1 MPLSSLEDLA
11 ARSADPGG
19 VAIALE
25 RIIENDPSVA
35 DRLNE
40 DRDLAERLVAV
51 TASSRSMTTLLS
63 ADPLALT
70 QLAEPDRRAPV
81 DAGSPEALVAW
92 KKREYLRIA
101 ARDLVGLDRLEQT
114 GSALSRMAAEVLHAA
129 CLVHQTRGLAV
140 IGMGKLA
147 GDELNY
153 ASDVDV
159 IFVGDGMPT
168 DLAEQ
173 ARSVVALAGRC
184 FRVDTD
190 LRPEGPQGAL
200 VRTMLSYQQYWDLW
214 AEPWEFQALLKHRA
228 VAGAEALGDDF
239 SAEVADRIW
248 TREWSADDL
257 RQLRHLKSRTEQEVA
272 RRGLTHREVKRGPGG
287 IRDVEFSVQLLQLVH
302 GQQDPTLRIPNTL
315 MALAEL
321 RSGGYVDDRDAEQL
335 EASYRFLRRVEHR
348 LQLVDERQTH
358 TLPTD
363 ESARRRLAMV
373 MGFRDAPRQS
383 ATEAFDDELARH
395 RAAVRR
401 IHEGLWFRPLLE
413 SFSRAP
419 EDRALDDATMQ
430 DRLAATGF
438 SDVRRTEAAVK
449 ELTRGLT
456 RSSRLMQQ
464 YLPLLLEWLADSPD
478 PDLGLLGF
486 RFLMTGGHRQRALV
500 SAFRD
505 SPEAARRLA
514 VILGTSRMLGNIL
527 QREPDLIDR
536 LTSIETAPGDL
547 DGTASSFVAGAGD
560 DLAARLRRLRDRET
574 FEVGAADVLGLLPVE
589 DVERRLGRVAE
600 SICRASLDQIAPSL
614 PFAIIALGRFGGG
627 ELSYASDLDVVFVY
641 DGDGPEAQAEA
652 ERVGRA
658 WRDLLRGR
666 QPVDRIYDIDLELRP
681 EGTEGTLT
689 RSLEGYRIYH
699 QRWAEVWERQ
709 AMLRARPVAGDA
721 ELGARFVEMLRP
733 FVWEGELSEED
744 VREIRRIK
752 ARVEKERIPRGDDP
766 EFHLKLGPGALA
778 DVEWTAQLLQL
789 QHRVPGEGTLA
800 ALTSLAEAGALSRD
814 DATALVEAYRFCT
827 LTRDRLFLLRGAKAD
842 ALPARGSADLT
853 KLSLSLDL
861 PATEL
866 RETYRRLTR
875 RARAVVERVF
885 YGQ

>member
-1 MPLSSLEDLA
+1 MAILDDLA
-11 ARSADPGG
+11 ARSADPGA
-19 VAIALE
+19 VSVALE
-25 RIIENDPSVA
+25 RIAESDPTVLDRSA
-35 DRLNE
+35 D
-40 DRDLAERLVAV
+40 DRAFAARLVAV
-51 TASSRSMTTLLS
+51 ISASRSMTTLLS
-63 ADPLALT
+63 ADPLAVE
-70 QLAEPDRRAPV
+70 QLAELDHRAPV
-81 DAGSPEALVAW
+81 GASSPKALVAW

-101 ARDLVGLDRLEQT
+101 ARDLVGIDQLEQT

-159 IFVGDGMPT
+159 IFVGDGMPE

-173 ARSVVALAGRC
+173 ARAVVNLAGQC

-200 VRTMLSYQQYWDLW
+200 VRTMISYEQYWDQW

-228 VAGAEALGDDF
+228 VAGTEALGDHF
-239 SAEVADRIW
+239 SSEVAERIW

-257 RQLRHLKSRTEQEVA
+257 RQLRHLKTRTEEEVA
-272 RRGLTHREVKRGPGG
+272 RKGLADREVKRGPGG

-302 GQQDPTLRIPNTL
+302 GRHDPTLRIPNTL
-315 MALAEL
+315 LALAEL
-321 RSGGYVDDRDAEQL
+321 RSGGYVDVRDAAQL
-335 EASYRFLRRVEHR
+335 EDSYRFLRRVEHR

-358 TLPTD
+358 TLPKD
-363 ESARRRLAMV
+363 ESARRRLALV
-373 MGFRDAPRQS
+373 MGFRDAPRES
-383 ATEAFDDELARH
+383 ATEAFDAELARH
-395 RAAVRR
+395 RGAVRR

-413 SFSRAP
+413 SFSQAP
-419 EDRALDDATMQ
+419 EERGLDDDVMR

-438 SDVRRTEAAVK
+438 SDVQRTEAAVK
-449 ELTRGLT
+449 ELTQGLT
-456 RSSRLMQQ
+456 RTSRLMQQ
-464 YLPLLLEWLADSPD
+464 YLPLLLNWLADSPD

-486 RFLMTGGHRQRALV
+486 RFMMTGGHRQRALV
-500 SAFRD
+500 AALRD
-505 SPEAARRLA
+505 SPEVARRLA
-514 VILGTSRMLGNIL
+514 TILGTSRMLGDIL
-527 QREPDLIDR
+527 QREPDLVDQ
-536 LTSIETAPGDL
+536 LSSIETAPADL
-547 DGTASSFVAGAGD
+547 DGAAASFVAGAGD
-560 DLAARLRRLRDRET
+560 DLGQRLRRLRDRET
-574 FEVGAADVLGLLPVE
+574 FTVASADLLGLLPIE
-589 DVERRLGRVAE
+589 EVERRLGSVAE
-600 SICRASLDQIAPSL
+600 SICRASLDQIGPTL
-614 PFAIIALGRFGGG
+614 PFAVIALGRFGGG
-627 ELSYASDLDVVFVY
+627 ELSYASDLDLVFVY
-641 DGDGPEAQAEA
+641 DGEGSEAQAEA
-652 ERVGRA
+652 EQIGRA
-658 WRDLLRGR
+658 WRDLMRGR
-666 QPVDRIYDIDLELRP
+666 HATERIYDNDLDLRP

-689 RSLEGYRIYH
+689 RSREGYRIYH

-709 AMLRARPVAGDA
+709 AMLRARPVAGDP

-733 FVWEGELSEED
+733 FVWQGELSDGD

-752 ARVEKERIPRGDDP
+752 ARVEKERIPRGEDP

-789 QHRVPGEGTLA
+789 QSRVPGEGTLA
-800 ALTSLAEAGALSRD
+800 ALAALAEAGVLAD
-814 DATALVEAYRFCT
+814 EDAAVLVEAYRFCT

-842 ALPARGSADLT
+842 SLPARGSGDLT
-853 KLSLSLDL
+853 RLSLSLDI

-875 RARAVVERVF
+875 RSRAVVERVF

>member
-1 MPLSSLEDLA
+1 MKPLDDLA
-11 ARSADPGG
+11 ARSADPGA

-25 RIIENDPSVA
+25 RIAEAHPTVVHRAGD
-35 DRLNE
+35 DQGFG
-40 DRDLAERLVAV
+40 ERLVAV
-51 TASSRSMTTLLS
+51 TAASRSMTTLLG
-63 ADPLALT
+63 ADPLAVE
-70 QLAEPDRRAPV
+70 QLADLDHRAPV
-81 DAGSPEALVAW
+81 GASSAEALVGW

-129 CLVHQTRGLAV
+129 CLVNQTRGLAV

-159 IFVGDGMPT
+159 IFVGDGMPE

-173 ARSVVALAGRC
+173 ARAVVSLAGQC

-200 VRTMLSYQQYWDLW
+200 VRTMLSYEQYWDLW

-228 VAGAEALGDDF
+228 VAGAEELGDHF

-248 TREWSADDL
+248 TREWTADDL
-257 RQLRHLKSRTEQEVA
+257 RQLRHLKTRTEEEVA
-272 RRGLTHREVKRGPGG
+272 RKGLTHREVKRGPGG

-315 MALAEL
+315 LALAEL
-321 RSGGYVDDRDAEQL
+321 RSGGYVDAEDAAQL
-335 EASYRFLRRVEHR
+335 ENSYRFLRRVEHR

-363 ESARRRLAMV
+363 ESARRRLALV
-373 MGFRDAPRQS
+373 MGFRDAPRES
-383 ATEAFDDELARH
+383 ATEAFDAALAQH
-395 RAAVRR
+395 RGAVRR

-413 SFSRAP
+413 SFSQAP
-419 EDRALDDATMQ
+419 EDRGLDDDTMR

-449 ELTRGLT
+449 ELTQGLT

-464 YLPLLLEWLADSPD
+464 YLPLLLNWLADSPD
-478 PDLGLLGF
+478 PDLGLLSF
-486 RFLMTGGHRQRALV
+486 RFMMTGGHRQRALV
-500 SAFRD
+500 AALRD
-505 SPEAARRLA
+505 SPEVARRLA
-514 VILGTSRMLGNIL
+514 AVLGTSRMLGDIL
-527 QREPDLIDR
+527 QREPDLVDQLSAID
-536 LTSIETAPGDL
+536 SPPVDL
-547 DGTASSFVAGAGD
+547 DAAATAFVSGADD
-560 DLAARLRRLRDRET
+560 DLGPRLRRLRDRET
-574 FEVGAADVLGLLPVE
+574 FSVASADILGLLPIE
-589 DVERRLGRVAE
+589 DVERRLGQVAE
-600 SICRASLDQIAPSL
+600 AICRASLDQIAPSL
-614 PFAIIALGRFGGG
+614 PFAVIALGRFGGG

-652 ERVGRA
+652 EQVGRA

-709 AMLRARPVAGDA
+709 AMLRARPVAGDP
-721 ELGARFVEMLRP
+721 ELGERFVEMLRP
-733 FVWEGELSEED
+733 FVWEGELSAED

-752 ARVEKERIPRGDDP
+752 ARVEKERIPRGEDP

-789 QHRVPGEGTLA
+789 QSRVPGEGTLA
-800 ALTSLAEAGALSRD
+800 ALASLADAGVLGRD
-814 DATALVEAYRFCT
+814 DAATLEDAYRFCT
-827 LTRDRLFLLRGAKAD
+827 LTRDRLFLLKGAKAD
-842 ALPARGSADLT
+842 SLPARGSGDLT
-853 KLSLSLDL
+853 KLSLSLDI

-866 RETYRRLTR
+866 RETYRRFTR